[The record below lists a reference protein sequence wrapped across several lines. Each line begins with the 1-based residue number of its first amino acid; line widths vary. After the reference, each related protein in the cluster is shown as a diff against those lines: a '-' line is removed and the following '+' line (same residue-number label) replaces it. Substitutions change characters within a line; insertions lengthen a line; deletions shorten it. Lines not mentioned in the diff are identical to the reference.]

1 MEEKILVIDF
11 GGQYSR
17 LIARRV
23 REQGVYAEI
32 LPWRKATVE
41 ALRES
46 GCKGVIL
53 TGGPQSVPEPGSPK
67 CDRSVLHAG
76 VPVLGI
82 CYGCQLMAYLEG
94 GEVGSA
100 GASGEYGGVR
110 LKSRESSLFSGCAGE
125 GTCWMSHTDR
135 VLRAPEGFAVTAS
148 TEKCPVAAM

>member
-41 ALRES
+41 ALS

-53 TGGPQSVPEPGSPK
+53 TGGPQSVPEPGSPMIIM
-67 CDRSVLHAG
+67 LPIFY
-76 VPVLGI
+76 VPPRI
-82 CYGCQLMAYLEG
+82 
-94 GEVGSA
+94 
-100 GASGEYGGVR
+100 
-110 LKSRESSLFSGCAGE
+110 
-125 GTCWMSHTDR
+125 
-135 VLRAPEGFAVTAS
+135 
-148 TEKCPVAAM
+148 

>member
-100 GASGEYGGVR
+100 GAS
-110 LKSRESSLFSGCAGE
+110 AAPA
-125 GTCWMSHTDR
+125 
-135 VLRAPEGFAVTAS
+135 RAPAG
-148 TEKCPVAAM
+148 